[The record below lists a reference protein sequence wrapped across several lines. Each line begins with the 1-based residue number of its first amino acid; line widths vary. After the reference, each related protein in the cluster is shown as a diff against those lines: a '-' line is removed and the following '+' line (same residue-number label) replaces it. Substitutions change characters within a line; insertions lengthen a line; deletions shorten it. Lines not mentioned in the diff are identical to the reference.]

1 MAKVEIE
8 KIRNVALAGHGDA
21 GKTALAEDLL
31 FRAGVL
37 KRRGRV
43 EEGNTA
49 ADFDDEE
56 IKRGF
61 SVSTALLAAD
71 YKGYRIN
78 LLDIPGSAD
87 FIYELI
93 AGVRVADMAVVVVN
107 AVAGV
112 EVGTERAWREA
123 EENRVARAVVVN
135 KMDRER
141 ADFDGA
147 LQQLREAFGGVNFV
161 VMSYPVGAEAAFK
174 GYVDVTGAGAVLWEG
189 GLAGESTEG
198 EVPAELADTLDSLK
212 KALVEAAAEQD
223 DALME
228 KYFEAGE
235 LSAEEI
241 GRGLSRGIAAGK
253 VVPVFCADAQDGV
266 GGRAVLE
273 AVLKYFPS
281 PADVPARIGVEP
293 GGTKELER
301 PAAATAPM
309 SGFVFKTVNDPFAGK
324 LSYVRVYSGK
334 LKADDQVLDVNAGT
348 KFKVPSLVEING
360 KNQKAVAELAAGELG
375 AFVKAEP
382 LKTGDTVAAPGD
394 PVQYPELV
402 VPEPVMPYAISPRSK
417 GDEDKLTSSL
427 AKLTEEDP
435 TFHVERNAETK
446 EFVASGM
453 GEQHLQVMFS
463 KLESRFGVAV
473 ETKLPRVAYRET
485 VRKSAR
491 AQGRYKKQTGGR
503 GQFGDVWLEI
513 EPLDHG
519 AGFEFV
525 NKIFGGAIPTK
536 FVPSVEKGVVGA
548 MAGGVLAGYP
558 VVDLRVTLR
567 DGSFHTVDS
576 SDMAFKIAGSL
587 GFKKAF
593 GEASPTVL
601 EPIVEVTV
609 RVSSEYMGAVTG
621 DLSGKRG
628 RVMGMEPAG
637 IFQEVKALVPQAE
650 IFRFSSDLRSMT
662 GGKGSF
668 TVRFS
673 HYEDAP
679 PDVAK
684 RVIEAAQKAKE
695 GS

>member
-1 MAKVEIE
+1 MAKVDIE

-37 KRRGRV
+37 NRRGQV

-93 AGVRVADMAVVVVN
+93 AGVRVADIAVVVVN

-147 LQQLREAFGGVNFV
+147 LQQLREAFGGANFV

-301 PAAATAPM
+301 PAAAAAPM

-485 VRKSAR
+485 VRKGAR

-503 GQFGDVWLEI
+503 GQFGDVWLEV
-513 EPLDHG
+513 EPLEHG

-536 FVPSVEKGVVGA
+536 FVPSVEKGVVEA

-593 GEASPTVL
+593 AEASPTVL

-637 IFQEVKALVPQAE
+637 IFQEVRALVPQAE

-684 RVIEAAQKAKE
+684 KVIEAAQKAKE

>member
-1 MAKVEIE
+1 MANVDIE
-8 KIRNVALAGHGDA
+8 KIRNVAFVGHGDA
-21 GKTALAEDLL
+21 GKTALVEDLL
-31 FRAGVL
+31 FRAGAL

-49 ADFDDEE
+49 SDFDDEE

-71 YKGYRIN
+71 YKGHRIN

-93 AGVRVADMAVVVVN
+93 AGARVADVAVVVVN

-123 EENRVARAVVVN
+123 ETNRVARAVVVN

-141 ADFDGA
+141 ANFDAA
-147 LQQLREAFGGVNFV
+147 LTQMREAFGGVNFV
-161 VMSYPVGAEAAFK
+161 VMTYPVGAEAGFK
-174 GYVDVTGAGAVLWEG
+174 GYVDVAREKAVLWES
-189 GLAGESTEG
+189 GLAGDATEG
-198 EVPAELADTLDSLK
+198 DVPQELAPKLAELK
-212 KALVEAAAEQD
+212 KALVEAAAEQED
-223 DALME
+223 ELME
-228 KYFEAGE
+228 KYFDAGE
-235 LSAEEI
+235 LSADEV
-241 GRGLSRGIAAGK
+241 GRGLSRGVAAGN
-253 VVPVFCADAQDGV
+253 VVPVFCADAYDGV
-266 GGRAVLE
+266 GGAALLE

-281 PADVPARIGVEP
+281 PADVPERVGVEP

-301 PAAATAPM
+301 PAAATAAV

-324 LSYVRVYSGK
+324 LSYVRIYSGK
-334 LKADDQVLDVNAGT
+334 LKVDDQILDVNAGV
-348 KFKVPSLVEING
+348 KFKVSALVEVNG
-360 KNQKAVAELAAGELG
+360 KDQKPVTELMAGEIG
-375 AFVKAEP
+375 AVVKAEP
-382 LKTGDTVAAPGD
+382 LSTGDTVAAPGD

-435 TFHVERNAETK
+435 TFHVDRNAETK
-446 EFVASGM
+446 ELVASGM

-463 KLESRFGVAV
+463 KLGSRFGVAV

-485 VRKSAR
+485 IRKGAK

-503 GQFGDVWLEI
+503 GQFGDVYLEL
-513 EPLDHG
+513 EPLERG

-536 FVPSVEKGVVGA
+536 FVPSVEKGVAEA

-558 VVDLRVTLR
+558 VVDLRVILY

-576 SDMAFKIAGSL
+576 SDLAFKIAGSL

-609 RVSSEYMGAVTG
+609 RVPADYMGAVTG

-668 TVRFS
+668 TVRSS
-673 HYEDAP
+673 HYEEAP

-684 RVIEAAQKAKE
+684 KVVEAAEKE
-695 GS
+695 KEES

>member
-37 KRRGRV
+37 KRRGQV

-147 LQQLREAFGGVNFV
+147 LQQLRAAFGGVNFV

-360 KNQKAVAELAAGELG
+360 KNQKAVTELAAGELG

-463 KLESRFGVAV
+463 KLESRFGVGV

-513 EPLDHG
+513 EPLEHG

-695 GS
+695 GG

>member
-37 KRRGRV
+37 KRRGQV

-513 EPLDHG
+513 EPLEHG

>member
-37 KRRGRV
+37 KRRGQV

-513 EPLDHG
+513 EPLEHG

-637 IFQEVKALVPQAE
+637 IFQEVRALVPQAE

>member
-8 KIRNVALAGHGDA
+8 KIRNIALVGHGDA

-31 FRAGVL
+31 FRAGATA
-37 KRRGRV
+37 RRGSV

-49 ADFDDEE
+49 SDFDEE
-56 IKRGF
+56 EVKRGF
-61 SVSTALLAAD
+61 SVSAALLAAP
-71 YKGYRIN
+71 YEGHRLN

-87 FIYELI
+87 FIADLV
-93 AGVRVADMAVVVVN
+93 AGVRVVDLAMLVVN

-123 EENRVARAVVVN
+123 AASRVARAVVIN

-141 ADFDGA
+141 ANFEEA
-147 LQQLREAFGGVNFV
+147 LRQVREAWEGVQFV
-161 VMSYPVGAEAAFK
+161 VMTYPVGAEASFR
-174 GYVDVTGAGAVLWEG
+174 GYLDVAAGGAQLWEG
-189 GLAGESTEG
+189 GLSGEPTAG
-198 EVPAELADTLDSLK
+198 EVPDDLADKHRELSR
-212 KALVEAAAEQD
+212 ALLEAAAEQED
-223 DALME
+223 ELME
-228 KYFEAGE
+228 KYFDTEE

-241 GRGLSRGIAAGK
+241 ARGLRRGIAAGK
-253 VVPVFCADAQDGV
+253 IVPVFCADAYDGV
-266 GGRAVLE
+266 GGAALLRSV
-273 AVLKYFPS
+273 VRFFPS
-281 PADVPARIGVEP
+281 PADVPERLGLEP

-301 PAAATAPM
+301 PAAATAPL

-334 LKADDQVLDVNAGT
+334 LKADDQVQDVTADA
-348 KFKVPSLVEING
+348 KFKVSALVEING
-360 KNQKAVAELAAGELG
+360 KQQKPVSELSAGELG
-375 AFVKAEP
+375 AVVKADP
-382 LKTGDTVAAPGD
+382 LRTGDTIAAPGD
-394 PVQYPELV
+394 PIQFPELV
-402 VPEPVMPYAISPRSK
+402 LPEPVMPYAISPRSK
-417 GDEDKLTSSL
+417 GGEDKLISSL
-427 AKLTEEDP
+427 TKLTEEDP
-435 TFHVERNAETK
+435 TFHIERNAETK
-446 EFVASGM
+446 ELVVSGM

-473 ETKLPRVAYRET
+473 DAKLPRVAYRET
-485 VRKSAR
+485 IRKGAK

-503 GQFGDVWLEI
+503 GQFGDVWVEI
-513 EPLDHG
+513 TPRERG

-536 FVPSVEKGVVGA
+536 FVPSVEKGIVEA

-558 VVDLRVTLR
+558 VVDLECKLY

-593 GEASPTVL
+593 EEASPTVL

-609 RVSSEYMGAVTG
+609 RVPADYMGGVTG

-650 IFRFSSDLRSMT
+650 IFRFASDLRSMT

-668 TVRFS
+668 EVRFS
-673 HYEDAP
+673 HYEEAP
-679 PDVAK
+679 PDVAQK
-684 RVIEAAQKAKE
+684 VIAAAKKEKE
-695 GS
+695 GG

>member
-8 KIRNVALAGHGDA
+8 KIRNVALVGHGDA

-31 FRAGVL
+31 FRAGAL

-49 ADFDDEE
+49 ADFDEEE

-61 SVSTALLAAD
+61 SVSAALLAAD

-87 FIYELI
+87 FVFDLI
-93 AGVRVADMAVVVVN
+93 AGIRVADVALVVVN

-123 EENRVARAVVVN
+123 EANRVARAAVIN

-141 ADFDGA
+141 GDFDGA
-147 LQQLREAFGGVNFV
+147 LQQLRDAFAGVNFV
-161 VMSYPVGAEAAFK
+161 VMAYPVGAEAAFK
-174 GYVDVTGAGAVLWEG
+174 GYLDVARGVAVLWEG
-189 GLAGESTEG
+189 GLTGEPTEA
-198 EVPAELADTLDSLK
+198 EVGGDLADAFASLK
-212 KALVEAAAEQD
+212 NELVEAAAEQED
-223 DALME
+223 GLLE
-228 KYFEAGE
+228 KYFDAGV
-235 LSAEEI
+235 LSDDEVA
-241 GRGLSRGIAAGK
+241 RGLLRGIANGK
-253 VVPVFCADAQDGV
+253 VVPVFCADAYDGV
-266 GGRAVLE
+266 GGAAILE

-281 PADVPARIGVEP
+281 PADVPSRVGVEP

-301 PAAATAPM
+301 PAAAAAPL

-324 LSYVRVYSGK
+324 LSYVRIYSGK
-334 LKADDQVLDVNAGT
+334 IKADEQIRDVNADV
-348 KFKVPSLVEING
+348 KFKVSTLVEING
-360 KNQKAVAELAAGELG
+360 KAQKPSSELSAGELG
-375 AFVKAEP
+375 AVVKAEP
-382 LKTGDTVAAPGD
+382 LRTGDTVAAPGD

-402 VPEPVMPYAISPRSK
+402 LPEPVMPYAISPRSK

-427 AKLTEEDP
+427 GKLAEEDP
-435 TFHVERNAETK
+435 TFHVERNTETK
-446 EFVASGM
+446 ELVASGM

-463 KLESRFGVAV
+463 KLGSRFGVAV
-473 ETKLPRVAYRET
+473 DAKVPRVAYRET
-485 VRKSAR
+485 VRKGAK

-503 GQFGDVWLEI
+503 GQFADVWLEL
-513 EPLDHG
+513 EPLERG
-519 AGFEFV
+519 AGFEYV
-525 NKIFGGAIPTK
+525 NKIYGGAIPSK
-536 FVPSVEKGVVGA
+536 FVPSVEKGVVEA

-576 SDMAFKIAGSL
+576 SDLAFKIAGSL

-593 GEASPTVL
+593 ADASPTIL
-601 EPIVEVTV
+601 EPIMEVTV
-609 RVSSEYMGAVTG
+609 RVPADYMGAVTG

-628 RVMGMEPAG
+628 RVMGVEPAG
-637 IFQEVKALVPQAE
+637 IFQDVRALVPQAE

-668 TVRFS
+668 TVRLS
-673 HYEDAP
+673 HYEEAP

-684 RVIEAAQKAKE
+684 KVVEAAQRQRGE
-695 GS
+695 G

>member
-8 KIRNVALAGHGDA
+8 KIRNIALVGHGDA

-31 FRAGVL
+31 FRAGAL
-37 KRRGRV
+37 PRRGRV

-49 ADFDDEE
+49 SDFDEE
-56 IKRGF
+56 EVKRGF
-61 SVSTALLAAD
+61 SVSAALLAATHE
-71 YKGYRIN
+71 GHRLN

-87 FIYELI
+87 FIADLV
-93 AGVRVADMAVVVVN
+93 AGVRVVDLAVLVLN

-123 EENRVARAVVVN
+123 AASRVARAVVIN

-141 ADFDGA
+141 ANFDETLRQA
-147 LQQLREAFGGVNFV
+147 REAWEGVQFV
-161 VMSYPVGAEAAFK
+161 VMTYPVGAEASFR
-174 GYVDVTGAGAVLWEG
+174 GYLDVAAGGAQLWEG
-189 GLAGESTEG
+189 GLSGEPTAG
-198 EVPAELADTLDSLK
+198 EVPEDLADKHRELSR
-212 KALVEAAAEQD
+212 ALLEAAAEQED
-223 DALME
+223 ELME
-228 KYFEAGE
+228 KYFDTEE

-241 GRGLSRGIAAGK
+241 ARGLRRGIAAGK
-253 VVPVFCADAQDGV
+253 IVPVFCADAYDGV
-266 GGRAVLE
+266 GGAALLRSV
-273 AVLKYFPS
+273 VRFFPS
-281 PADVPARIGVEP
+281 PADVPERLGLEP

-301 PAAATAPM
+301 PAAAAAPL

-324 LSYVRVYSGK
+324 LSYVRLYSGK
-334 LKADDQVLDVNAGT
+334 VKGDDQVLDVTADA
-348 KFKVPSLVEING
+348 KFKVSALVEING
-360 KNQKAVAELAAGELG
+360 KQQKPVSELSAGELG
-375 AFVKAEP
+375 AVVKADP
-382 LKTGDTVAAPGD
+382 LRTGDTIAAPGD
-394 PVQYPELV
+394 PIQYPELV
-402 VPEPVMPYAISPRSK
+402 LPEPVMPYAISPRSK
-417 GDEDKLTSSL
+417 GDEDKLISSL
-427 AKLTEEDP
+427 TKLTEEDP
-435 TFHVERNAETK
+435 TFHIERNAETK
-446 EFVASGM
+446 ELVASGM

-463 KLESRFGVAV
+463 KLDSRFGVAV
-473 ETKLPRVAYRET
+473 DAKLPRVAYRET
-485 VRKSAR
+485 IRKAAK

-503 GQFGDVWLEI
+503 GQFGDVWVEITPLER
-513 EPLDHG
+513 G

-536 FVPSVEKGVVGA
+536 FVPSVEKGIVEA

-558 VVDLRVTLR
+558 VVDLECKLY

-593 GEASPTVL
+593 EEASPTVL

-609 RVSSEYMGAVTG
+609 RVPADYMGGVTG

-650 IFRFSSDLRSMT
+650 IFRFASDLRSMT

-668 TVRFS
+668 EVRFS
-673 HYEDAP
+673 HYEEAP
-679 PDVAK
+679 PDVAQK
-684 RVIEAAQKAKE
+684 VIAEAKKE
-695 GS
+695 KEEG

>member
-37 KRRGRV
+37 KRRGQV

-463 KLESRFGVAV
+463 KLESRFGVGV

-513 EPLDHG
+513 EPLEHG

-536 FVPSVEKGVVGA
+536 FVPSVEKGVVEA

-609 RVSSEYMGAVTG
+609 RVSSDYMGAVTG

-628 RVMGMEPAG
+628 RGMGMEPAG

>member
-1 MAKVEIE
+1 MAKVDIE
-8 KIRNVALAGHGDA
+8 QIRNVALVGHGDA
-21 GKTALAEDLL
+21 GKTALAEEIL
-31 FRAGVL
+31 FRAGAL

-71 YKGYRIN
+71 YKGYRVN

-93 AGVRVADMAVVVVN
+93 AGVRVADIAVVVVN

-147 LQQLREAFGGVNFV
+147 LRKLREAFGGVNFV

-174 GYVDVTGAGAVLWEG
+174 GYVDVSGGGAVLWED
-189 GLAGESTEG
+189 GLAGESTDG

-212 KALVEAAAEQD
+212 KALVEAAAEQE

-253 VVPVFCADAQDGV
+253 VVPVFCADAYDGV
-266 GGRAVLE
+266 GGRAILE

-348 KFKVPSLVEING
+348 KFKVPSLVENNG
-360 KNQKAVAELAAGELG
+360 KNQKAVVELAAGELG

-427 AKLTEEDP
+427 AKLSEEDP
-435 TFHVERNAETK
+435 TFHIDRNVETK
-446 EFVASGM
+446 ELVASGM

-485 VRKSAR
+485 IRKGAR

-503 GQFGDVWLEI
+503 GQFGDVWLEL
-513 EPLDHG
+513 EPLEHG

-525 NKIFGGAIPTK
+525 NKIYGGSIPSK
-536 FVPSVEKGVVGA
+536 FVPSVEKGVVEA

-593 GEASPTVL
+593 ADASPTVL

-609 RVSSEYMGAVTG
+609 RVPADYMGGVTG

-637 IFQEVKALVPQAE
+637 IFQEVRALVPQAE

-673 HYEDAP
+673 HYEQAP

-684 RVIEAAQKAKE
+684 RVIEAAEKKKE
-695 GS
+695 EG